1 VEQLTTGS
9 TVSKGGKKGG
19 GSRAVQYLVRATVD
33 FTTRHHPPTASTSI
47 RHLLHISP
55 SATAHPSIP
64 NHIASPPLR
73 ISVKESKMT
82 SRIPNP
88 SSTNAPRL
96 STAPSSIKPRQLVC
110 LPPLLPPSLRSFS
123 SSPPRHSLPQ
133 DIPPAMEAVLSPPT
147 PNHPQYPSLES
158 FRNLTI
164 FKHPAN
170 QENKPTNAL
179 QSHLHA
185 QLAQLSA
192 NLADLE
198 NLLRMTSVQAESVR
212 GLGAWH
218 GGLYISPSF
227 LPFLYVPH
235 VPHFVRRKE
244 RPPRQWPAE
253 RHYESEGMKKERGT
267 KANVG
272 GK

>member
-1 VEQLTTGS
+1 VSYSTWSVQLLTSRRDTIPPTGS
-9 TVSKGGKKGG
+9 TL
-19 GSRAVQYLVRATVD
+19 R
-33 FTTRHHPPTASTSI
+33 
-47 RHLLHISP
+47 RHLIHLSP
-55 SATAHPSIP
+55 SAIAHPSVP
-64 NHIASPPLR
+64 NHIASPPAR
-73 ISVKESKMT
+73 ISVQGSKMT

-110 LPPLLPPSLRSFS
+110 LPPLFPLPWLFFLTLSPASFSTSRHSSGHCSGGRPFCPNPQPPLSIPLPPS
-123 SSPPRHSLPQ
+123 
-133 DIPPAMEAVLSPPT
+133 
-147 PNHPQYPSLES
+147 PNH
-158 FRNLTI
+158 FTI
-164 FKHPAN
+164 SKHPAT
-170 QENKPTNAL
+170 QEKQLTNAM

-227 LPFLYVPH
+227 LTSPEKRTASTAVASGASL
-235 VPHFVRRKE
+235 RK
-244 RPPRQWPAE
+244 
-253 RHYESEGMKKERGT
+253 RGNGKGKRT